1 MSNARSSC
9 SEAAKNGLHTDLLLQ
24 LQLFGQLQLGSQG
37 RKRCLVDRCHTIRGS
52 ILREQGGSRQILV
65 LMATPD
71 DPQSLR
77 SQVWWQVCTLVSL
90 EEPLQLHAIP
100 AENLTHLLVVHLTI
114 LWIANLD
121 GRADTDAEMRLVG
134 QEGQTPPPE
143 TERNPDVELLPQ
155 TPRSCTGPLWHII
168 ELILSEVVGWNKR
181 HAMLDR
187 LPHEAKLGWKED
199 LLLLRVGLQLLVDTS
214 RADEDRPP

>member
-1 MSNARSSC
+1 MYTAHVQRRLRTACTLTCSC
-9 SEAAKNGLHTDLLLQ
+9 ICNCSVNFGWEAIPTNHLLGLR
-24 LQLFGQLQLGSQG
+24 G
-37 RKRCLVDRCHTIRGS
+37 VIRGT
-52 ILREQGGSRQILV
+52 ILREQRGSRQILV
-65 LMATPD
+65 LVATPHN
-71 DPQSLR
+71 PQSIR
-77 SQVWWQVCTLVSL
+77 SQVCWQVCTLVSL

-114 LWIANLD
+114 LWRANLD

-168 ELILSEVVGWNKR
+168 ELILSDVVGWNKR